1 MFNKTVAID
10 AADLDPNVMF
20 NMMMEKTS
28 CDEDEDISDEEVNN
42 SEDITE
48 EDKRTSLPLLNDLK
62 NTFFNT
68 VSSIS
73 TKVDE
78 FRSSISV
85 DPVFWT
91 TVEDAIDNRKVP
103 AYDELYLLG
112 QTVLHMKNVHGDGDI
127 LIRKFEGVS
136 ETSLLSQDI
145 RLSKKMF
152 DHHMPWGYTN
162 LFKHQ
167 GESIELIDIANTQL
181 SVFNDI

>member
-1 MFNKTVAID
+1 
-10 AADLDPNVMF
+10 MF

-103 AYDELYLLG
+103 DYDELYLLG
-112 QTVLHMKNVHGDGDI
+112 QTVLHMKNVHGDVQ
-127 LIRKFEGVS
+127 IRKFEGVS